1 MKKINVKGPII
12 PSNLQWIYDWLDM
25 EATSPKKV
33 ISALEEANGEDVEVY
48 INSGGG
54 SVFDGSEIYTALKEH
69 KGKVTA
75 KVVGIAASAA
85 SVLAMGA
92 DILQMSPTSQMMIH
106 NAATRADGDYRD
118 MEHTAVVLKNANKT
132 AANAYMA
139 KTGMSETELLDMMD
153 KETWMT
159 AQQAMEYK
167 MIDEIMFEQDV
178 KVVASMDNSG
188 LLPQQVIDKVRNELL
203 KEKQLDNQSEESS
216 TENDQEEDFYMHNLR
231 KKKLELKMKEVI

>member
-1 MKKINVKGPII
+1 MKKIDVKGPII
-12 PSNLQWIYDWLDM
+12 PSNHQWVYDWLDM

-33 ISALEEANGEDVEVY
+33 ISALEETNGDDVEVY

-69 KGKVTA
+69 PGNVTA

-85 SVLAMGA
+85 SVIAMGA
-92 DILQMSPTSQMMIH
+92 DKLLMSPTSQIMIH
-106 NAATRADGDYRD
+106 NAATVADGDYRD
-118 MEHTAVVLKNANKT
+118 MEHTAEVLRNANKT

-139 KTGMSETELLDMMD
+139 KTGMTETELLDMMD

-159 AQQAMEYK
+159 PQQAMDYK

-178 KVVASMDNSG
+178 QFVASIDNSG

-203 KEKQLDNQSEESS
+203 KDQQTNNQANQSS
-216 TENDQEEDFYMHNLR
+216 TELEGDFYMHNLR
-231 KKKLELKMKEVI
+231 KKKLELLNKEVI